1 MPDENP
7 SLAAPAKD
15 APPAPAPAKKEE
27 TPPPDDKGAA
37 PKDKG
42 EFNPGPDHPRFKE
55 VVWKMRDFERK
66 HAEKEKDLEAVRAHH
81 AQAMAK
87 LEELER
93 KMNTKPDEPEPDIVT
108 DPEGYKAWSRLREH
122 KREKDYQEKLEQQ
135 RIANLIEIESG
146 LHEDYAEAVK
156 IAEREI
162 ALDPALKKKVW
173 GSSNPAR
180 EAYKLGRAKM
190 KEAADKEKEE
200 VERQERL
207 DAGKVESAGNPPP
220 PAPKEEELTD
230 EEKRVV
236 RNLFR
241 DMDPKE
247 AMKKYKEQKKILA
260 RG

>member
-7 SLAAPAKD
+7 SLAAPGKD
-15 APPAPAPAKKEE
+15 APAPAPAKEGKDA
-27 TPPPDDKGAA
+27 P
-37 PKDKG
+37 PKDKKEDG
-42 EFNPGPDHPRFKE
+42 FNPSPEHPRFKE
-55 VVWKMRDFERK
+55 VYWKAKKTERELEEMK
-66 HAEKEKDLEAVRAHH
+66 KDAEAMRAHN
-81 AQAMAK
+81 AQLAAK
-87 LEELER
+87 MDEMER
-93 KMNTKPDEPEPDIVT
+93 ARSAKSDEPEPDIVA
-108 DPEGYKAWSRLREH
+108 DPEGYKAWARLRDS
-122 KREKDYQEKLEQQ
+122 KREKEYQEKRDQD
-135 RIANLIEIESG
+135 RIATLIEIESG
-146 LHEDYAEAVK
+146 LHDDYPQAVA

-180 EAYKLGRAKM
+180 EAYKIGRAKM
-190 KEAADKEKEE
+190 KESEDRDKEE

-207 DAGKVESAGNPPP
+207 DAGKTEGSDNPPP
-220 PAPKEEELTD
+220 PAGKEEELSD

-247 AMKKYKEQKKILA
+247 AMKKYKEQKKAMA